1 LSLNK
6 LIVGIALL
14 LAMRMQAQVA
24 KCPSY
29 KGKSPLSSVTVFD
42 GPPEQRADLMPDV
55 SRGRGDHIYASW
67 DVGYIFAAGR
77 NVYLVCEFGG
87 TGDKDTTT
95 VKVENK
101 VDHCTYRTLKGK
113 PAEMACK

>member
-6 LIVGIALL
+6 LTVGIALL
-14 LAMRMQAQVA
+14 LAMQMQAQVA

-55 SRGRGDHIYASW
+55 SKGSGDHAYASW
-67 DVGYIFAAGR
+67 DVGYIFSSGR
-77 NVYLVCEFGG
+77 IVYLVCEFGG
-87 TGDKDTTT
+87 PGDKDTTT
-95 VKVENK
+95 VKVESK
-101 VDHCTYRTLKGK
+101 VEHCFYQTHKGK
-113 PAEMACK
+113 PAEVTCK

>member
-6 LIVGIALL
+6 LIVSLALL

-24 KCPSY
+24 KCPPY

-55 SRGRGDHIYASW
+55 SKGSGDHTYASW
-67 DVGYIFAAGR
+67 DVAYILAAGR
-77 NVYLVCEFGG
+77 NLYLVCEFGG

-95 VKVENK
+95 VKVEAK
-101 VDHCTYRTLKGK
+101 VEHCAYRTHKGK
-113 PAEMACK
+113 PAEVTCK